1 MRIASAATSISWIPS
16 EAIEG
21 IIRTVWDLGVTEYD
35 DAPPERFT
43 SLDEVERLALQRRI
57 RFANHLDAWIEV
69 EDGRIVDFG
78 RTGRTFVAGTS
89 FTVGRRLGV
98 EPLPL
103 GDIDHRPEAGDTW
116 VRFRRTAGAA
126 TGVPNPRHVNH
137 PPFFQIRAPIAWTT
151 VSLTLHADG
160 RVEYGLEGASTF
172 PRHWLYDATGEVTHK
187 SAVIDFKEWYRHAF
201 GRHTPWGDEE
211 SPALVAEVE
220 SALERR
226 LSREVM
232 RGDRD
237 DGPLPT
243 IARRRLAAGETLTE
257 QGEEATE
264 VYLVLDGLLAVY
276 VEGVPV
282 AEIGPG
288 AVVGERAGLED
299 GVRTATLVAVT
310 PCRVA
315 AAHGGIAD
323 DDLAAVAATHRR
335 EG

>member
-1 MRIASAATSISWIPS
+1 MRISSAVTSVSWIPS

-35 DAPPERFT
+35 DAPPGRFA
-43 SLDEVERLALQRRI
+43 SLADLEALVLRRKL
-57 RFANHLDAWIEV
+57 RFANRLDGWIDV

-78 RTGRTFVAGTS
+78 RTGRTLVAATS

-103 GDIDHRPEAGDTW
+103 GDIDHEPEVGDGW

-137 PPFFQIRAPIAWTT
+137 PPFFQLRAPIAWTT
-151 VSLTLHADG
+151 VALTIHADG
-160 RVEYGLEGASTF
+160 RAEYALEGASTF
-172 PRHWLYDATGEVTHK
+172 PRHWLYDAAGAVTHK

-201 GRHTPWGDEE
+201 GRHTPWGDED

-226 LSREVM
+226 MSREVM

-243 IARRRLAAGETLTE
+243 SRRRRLAPGETLTE
-257 QGEEATE
+257 QGEPSTE
-264 VYLVLDGLLAVY
+264 VYLVLDGVLAVH
-276 VEGVPV
+276 VEGVPI

-288 AVVGERAGLED
+288 AVVGERAGLEE

-315 AAHGGIAD
+315 VAPGTLPAG
-323 DDLAAVAATHRR
+323 DLAAVAAGHRR
-335 EG
+335 ET